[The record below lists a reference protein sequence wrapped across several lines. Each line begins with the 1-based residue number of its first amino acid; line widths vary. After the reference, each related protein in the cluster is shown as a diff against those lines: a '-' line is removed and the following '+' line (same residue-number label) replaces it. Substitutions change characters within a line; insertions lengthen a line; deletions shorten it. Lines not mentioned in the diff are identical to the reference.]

1 MDNKKII
8 WGIIVIAMIIYVI
21 WYYSRNESSGDKK
34 DLASC
39 LKNKGAKF
47 YGASYCSH
55 CNKQKQMFGD
65 DAKNLPYIEC
75 ETPKNPECASA
86 NITGYP
92 TWVFPN
98 GKTTTGALTIEQ
110 LKEYSGC

>member
-1 MDNKKII
+1 MSKSNII
-8 WGIIVIAMIIYVI
+8 GLVIVGLLILLFI
-21 WYYSRNESSGDKK
+21 WYYNRNKSKSGTNG
-34 DLASC
+34 LASC
-39 LKNKGAKF
+39 LKEKGVKF
-47 YGASYCSH
+47 YGASYCGY

-75 ETPKNPECASA
+75 ETPKNPECAGA

-92 TWVFPN
+92 TWIFPN
-98 GKTTTGALTIEQ
+98 GKRLIGEVSLEQ